1 MQVETQSADLQQV
14 KVRCASLLQAAEF
27 RTMLTEGN
35 KKQAI
40 KAEAYYFVLGRSM
53 PSVEQFV
60 QGI

>member
-1 MQVETQSADLQQV
+1 MQVETQNADLQQV

-40 KAEAYYFVLGRSM
+40 TAVAYYFVVGRSM
-53 PSVEQFV
+53 PFMEQFP
-60 QGI
+60 QGM